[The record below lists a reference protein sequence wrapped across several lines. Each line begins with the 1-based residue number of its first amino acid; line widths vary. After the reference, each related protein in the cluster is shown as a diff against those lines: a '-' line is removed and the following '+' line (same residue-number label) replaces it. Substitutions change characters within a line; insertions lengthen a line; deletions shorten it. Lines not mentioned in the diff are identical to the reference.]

1 LKYNLTSTKQLHK
14 KGGKTVANL
23 KVNFAGVEFKNPLV
37 LASATL
43 SWDGKGMKIAG
54 LAEIDGVG

>member
-1 LKYNLTSTKQLHK
+1 
-14 KGGKTVANL
+14 VANL

-43 SWDGKGMKIAG
+43 SWDCKGMKIAG